1 MKKKLLIGV
10 LSIIP
15 ASMLIYWFNLDNKL
29 LYYGVRPILNK
40 VYNSQHRDVTP
51 TGSLWRACLTR
62 WGYRVM

>member
-40 VYNSQHRDVTP
+40 VYNFQHRDVK
-51 TGSLWRACLTR
+51 L
-62 WGYRVM
+62 

>member
-40 VYNSQHRDVTP
+40 VYNSHHRDVK
-51 TGSLWRACLTR
+51 L
-62 WGYRVM
+62 

>member
-1 MKKKLLIGV
+1 MVNTVKKKLIICI

-40 VYNSQHRDVTP
+40 VYNSQQRDVK
-51 TGSLWRACLTR
+51 L
-62 WGYRVM
+62 